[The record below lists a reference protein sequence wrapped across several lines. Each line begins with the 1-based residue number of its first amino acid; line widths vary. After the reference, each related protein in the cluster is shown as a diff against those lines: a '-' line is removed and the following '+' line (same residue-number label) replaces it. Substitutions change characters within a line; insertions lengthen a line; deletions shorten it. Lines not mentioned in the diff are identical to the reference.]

1 MAANYT
7 YNDYAVGLAKEYS
20 DRFIDPSK
28 SHTFT
33 DWIFSKGTDIECYKM
48 AMNATTDDE
57 KFNNKINQVRI
68 ILYAITKP
76 LKSEFFYWTLLLLI
90 LHKFNFKK
98 PVMKIIL
105 AHYILRSIGDILE
118 QFGTGF
124 MTNYYAHDSS
134 GNCLGGISAEKH
146 PLRWFLTR
154 QIGMIFWYFGEI
166 CGDWYPLLRTR
177 AVAREQ
183 KSMYY
188 VYIACGLFNLSKV
201 VMVINHF
208 TFPATRLFDSNGNFN
223 STSNDQFYGR
233 YWIIEAIIII
243 TSLIYDMTV
252 YFVLKKQIFNRTKSD
267 FGFLKKFRSI
277 SEYRIIVS
285 VIICVTLLPFVLVAV
300 GFKIFYM
307 HRGKPGYDF
316 SFEELRLI
324 IINVQYYMIFID
336 QIMLFRSRGDTSLG
350 ESQSTT
356 PYNTTTTNNNISG
369 NNISGN
375 NFSTN
380 NLSSN
385 NSNQYMKPANID
397 SKLYYTNLN
406 NYSNL
411 NSYSNLN
418 NFSNLSGL
426 NNQSNLLQYSY
437 TNANNSNNMNYS
449 RMKTRNNTPS
459 TYDEYSPAS
468 NEWTYLRSKQ

>member
-1 MAANYT
+1 LT
-7 YNDYAVGLAKEYS
+7 S
-20 DRFIDPSK
+20 
-28 SHTFT
+28 
-33 DWIFSKGTDIECYKM
+33 
-48 AMNATTDDE
+48 
-57 KFNNKINQVRI
+57 
-68 ILYAITKP
+68 
-76 LKSEFFYWTLLLLI
+76 
-90 LHKFNFKK
+90 
-98 PVMKIIL
+98 
-105 AHYILRSIGDILE
+105 
-118 QFGTGF
+118 
-124 MTNYYAHDSS
+124 YYAHDSD
-134 GNCLGGISAEKH
+134 GKCLGGISAEKH

-154 QIGMIFWYFGEI
+154 QIGLTFWYLGEI

-188 VYIACGLFNLSKV
+188 VYAACGLFNLSKI
-201 VMVINHF
+201 VMIINHYS
-208 TFPATRLFDSNGNFN
+208 FPATKLFDANGNFN
-223 STSNDQFYGR
+223 SKLNDEFYGR
-233 YWIIEAIIII
+233 YWIIEAVIII

-300 GFKIFYM
+300 GFKIYYM
-307 HRGKPGYDF
+307 FRNRPGLDF
-316 SFEELRLI
+316 SFEDIRLI

-356 PYNTTTTNNNISG
+356 PYNNTTNISG
-369 NNISGN
+369 NNFSGN

-380 NLSSN
+380 NLSSTN
-385 NSNQYMKPANID
+385 NSNQFIKPVNID

-418 NFSNLSGL
+418 NYSNLSGL

-437 TNANNSNNMNYS
+437 ANTNNNNNLNYV
-449 RMKTRNNTPS
+449 RMKSRNNTPS